1 MFKGFKEFIMK
12 GNVIDLAV
20 GIVIGAAFTAVV
32 TQLTESFLNPLIK
45 LVGGG
50 GVEGGTFTINDVVFD
65 WAAFVNAVI
74 TFLITAAAIYFLVVA
89 PFNALRARRERGQ
102 ETDVDPTHEEKVE
115 LLLQQLIDQQQ
126 RLR

>member
-1 MFKGFKEFIMK
+1 MLKGFKEFIMK

-32 TQLTESFLNPLIK
+32 NQLTESFLNPLIK

-50 GVEGGTFTINDVVFD
+50 GVDGGTFTINDVVFD
-65 WAAFVNAVI
+65 WASFVNAVI

-89 PFNALRARRERGQ
+89 PFNALRERRQRGQ
-102 ETDVDPTHEEKVE
+102 ETEVDPTHEEKVE

>member
-1 MFKGFKEFIMK
+1 MLKGFKEFIMK

-32 TQLTESFLNPLIK
+32 NQLTESFLNPLIK

-50 GVEGGTFTINDVVFD
+50 GIDGGTFTVNDVTFD

-89 PFNALRARRERGQ
+89 PFNALRERRERGQ
-102 ETDVDPTHEEKVE
+102 EADVDPTHEEKVE